1 MKTAMKFAAM
11 TLMGLIVAGGAQAQ
25 TIGVAACDQ
34 FVTKYEACVGSK
46 VPAAQQSSF
55 KGIVDQ
61 MKSAWAEAAKN
72 EASKGDVEAMCKQTA
87 EQMNATMKSY
97 GCSF

>member
-1 MKTAMKFAAM
+1 MKNVMKIVGM
-11 TLMGLIVAGGAQAQ
+11 TLMSVFVTGGTQAQ
-25 TIGVAACDQ
+25 TIGIAACDQ

-46 VPAAQQSSF
+46 VPAAQQSCF
-55 KGIVDQ
+55 KGMVDQ
-61 MKSAWAEAAKN
+61 MKGAWAAAAKD
-72 EASKGDVEAMCKQTA
+72 EATKGDVEAMCKQTA